1 MRLSMTAARKL
12 AGVVPLPCHALEW
25 KATVPSSL
33 RQKPPK
39 PGPSTLLTCLS
50 VAAILVFSVSTT
62 AQSQQPEPIPPAP
75 IPGSS
80 PKPLPPAP
88 IPPPA
93 PKPIPPAPPR

>member
-1 MRLSMTAARKL
+1 MRLSMTADRKP
-12 AGVVPLPCHALEW
+12 ADVVSFPCHVLEW
-25 KATVPSSL
+25 EAIVPSRL
-33 RQKPPK
+33 RRKPSK

-50 VAAILVFSVSTT
+50 VAAILVFCVSTT

-75 IPGSS
+75 IPGPS